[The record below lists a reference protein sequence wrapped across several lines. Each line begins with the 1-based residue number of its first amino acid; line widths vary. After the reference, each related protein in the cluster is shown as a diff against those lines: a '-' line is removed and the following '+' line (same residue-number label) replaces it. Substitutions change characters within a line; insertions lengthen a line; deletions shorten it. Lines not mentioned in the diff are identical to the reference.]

1 MPEISIDEYLSKRS
15 LSVNDGIVYR
25 AAKMP
30 KTFDGGTRSAVFV
43 MTDETTDSYG
53 DTVRAKG
60 ADLTRFESNPI
71 CLLNHRSDLILGNWS
86 DVQKKPKRIE
96 GRATLAAEGTA
107 PHIDMAYGLLEQGIL
122 RAASIGFMPTKLERK
137 LDDKG
142 EPTWAYD
149 ILEWEM
155 YECSIVAV
163 PSNPAALAKSIKDGN
178 TLARDFLEEVLD
190 TYTKTAAGLIV
201 PRSELEGAHKE
212 ATGGRTSV
220 LTASV
225 ELDAKSLDRLEGVV
239 ERMERAAQ
247 IIVERDGEPEVI
259 EHTTQDPSPDPVAK
273 ELELNV
279 EGFLKDFEP
288 KVEEIDEPERKGA
301 LTKLMDGIRGLFK
314 AAEPEPAPVPVMA
327 DPAVKEALR
336 KQFEEIAARNN
347 LAA

>member
-1 MPEISIDEYLSKRS
+1 MPNISIDEYLSKRA

-30 KTFDGGTRSAVFV
+30 KTFDGQTRSAVFV

-163 PSNPAALAKSIKDGN
+163 PSNPAALAKSIKEGN
-178 TLARDFLEEVLD
+178 MLARDFLEEVLD

-201 PRSELEGAHKE
+201 PRAELEAAHKD
-212 ATGGRTSV
+212 ATGSKTST
-220 LTASV
+220 LTTTI
-225 ELDAKSLDRLEGVV
+225 ELDAKSFDRLEKIA
-239 ERMERAAQ
+239 ERMEKAADAVVAGT
-247 IIVERDGEPEVI
+247 VELSVEPAEPEV
-259 EHTTQDPSPDPVAK
+259 DPVVQ

-279 EGFLKDFEP
+279 EEFLKDFEP
-288 KVEEIDEPERKGA
+288 KVEEIDEPERKSA
-301 LTKLMDGIRGLFK
+301 LTKLVDGIRGLFK
-314 AAEPEPAPVPVMA
+314 AAEPEPDPAPIPA
-327 DPAVKEALR
+327 DPEVQKALKERLA
-336 KQFEEIAARNN
+336 KIAAPE
-347 LAA
+347 AA

>member
-1 MPEISIDEYLSKRS
+1 MPNISIDEYLSKRS

-163 PSNPAALAKSIKDGN
+163 PSNPAALAKSIKEGN
-178 TLARDFLEEVLD
+178 MLARDFLEEVLD

-201 PRSELEGAHKE
+201 PRAELEAAHKD
-212 ATGGRTSV
+212 ATGSKTST
-220 LTASV
+220 LTTTI
-225 ELDAKSLDRLEGVV
+225 ELDAKSLDRLEAIA
-239 ERMERAAQ
+239 ERMEKAADAVVAGT
-247 IIVERDGEPEVI
+247 VELSVEPAEPEV
-259 EHTTQDPSPDPVAK
+259 DPVVQ

-279 EGFLKDFEP
+279 EEFLKDFEP

-301 LTKLMDGIRGLFK
+301 LTKLVDGIRGLFK
-314 AAEPEPAPVPVMA
+314 AAEPEPEPAPAPA
-327 DPAVKEALR
+327 DPEVQKALKERLA
-336 KQFEEIAARNN
+336 KIAAPE
-347 LAA
+347 AA

>member
-1 MPEISIDEYLSKRS
+1 MPNISIDEYLSKRT

-30 KTFDGGTRSAVFV
+30 KSFDGGTRSAVFV

-163 PSNPAALAKSIKDGN
+163 PSNPAALAKSIKEGN
-178 TLARDFLEEVLD
+178 MLARDFLEEVLD

-201 PRSELEGAHKE
+201 PRAELEAAHKD
-212 ATGGRTSV
+212 ATGGKTSI
-220 LTASV
+220 LTTTI
-225 ELDAKSLDRLEGVV
+225 ELDTKSLDRLEKIAA
-239 ERMERAAQ
+239 RMEKAADAVVAGT
-247 IIVERDGEPEVI
+247 VELSVEPAEPEV
-259 EHTTQDPSPDPVAK
+259 DPVVQ

-279 EGFLKDFEP
+279 EEFLKDFEP

-301 LTKLMDGIRGLFK
+301 LTKLVDGIRGLFK
-314 AAEPEPAPVPVMA
+314 AAEPEPEPAPAPA
-327 DPAVKEALR
+327 DPEVQKALKERLA
-336 KQFEEIAARNN
+336 KIAAPE
-347 LAA
+347 AA

>member
-1 MPEISIDEYLSKRS
+1 MPNISIDEYLSKRS

-30 KTFDGGTRSAVFV
+30 KSFDGGTRSAVFV

-60 ADLTRFESNPI
+60 ADLSRFESNPI

-163 PSNPAALAKSIKDGN
+163 PSNPAALAKSIKEGN
-178 TLARDFLEEVLD
+178 MLARDFLEEVLD

-201 PRSELEGAHKE
+201 PRSDLEAAHKD
-212 ATGGRTSV
+212 ATGEKTSV
-220 LTASV
+220 FTTKI
-225 ELDAKSLDRLEGVV
+225 ELDTKSLDRLEKIAA
-239 ERMERAAQ
+239 RMEKAADAVVAGT
-247 IIVERDGEPEVI
+247 VELSVEPAEPDV
-259 EHTTQDPSPDPVAK
+259 DPVVQ

-279 EGFLKDFEP
+279 EEFLKDFEP
-288 KVEEIDEPERKGA
+288 KVDEIDEPERKSA
-301 LTKLMDGIRGLFK
+301 LTKLVDGIRGLFK
-314 AAEPEPAPVPVMA
+314 APEPEPEPAPVPA
-327 DPAVKEALR
+327 DPEVQKALKERLA
-336 KQFEEIAARNN
+336 KIAAPE
-347 LAA
+347 AA